1 MKTYDNFGKLIGEIN
16 TIYTKQ
22 GVVTTNTV
30 YYNDHVM
37 SQQISIRDNQGK
49 VTSEVVIGS
58 KLIP

>member
-49 VTSEVVIGS
+49 VTSEVVIGG

>member
-30 YYNDHVM
+30 YYNDRVM

-49 VTSEVVIGS
+49 VTSDVVLGG

>member
-30 YYNDHVM
+30 YYNDRVM

-49 VTSEVVIGS
+49 VTSDVVIGG

>member
-22 GVVTTNTV
+22 GVVKTNAV

-49 VTSEVVIGS
+49 VTSEVVIGG

>member
-30 YYNDHVM
+30 YYNDRVM

-49 VTSEVVIGS
+49 VKTENTFGG
-58 KLIP
+58 KLLP